1 MCTCACMRFLSIYIY
16 ISISVRLHHMC
27 VCICVYIYI
36 CSCICTHKPG
46 PQIRNGMHQM
56 PVLVCGL
63 HALSVCLSLSRLF
76 PCLCHSVAIASN
88 ILVVCHSCVGEVCVQ
103 IVDAIYVYVCVL
115 CSCMVVVYFTQLLQ
129 GLPRLLYV
137 YRLIY
142 KYIYIYAC
150 ACPHSFCTAN
160 TQTR

>member
-1 MCTCACMRFLSIYIY
+1 MCMRF
-16 ISISVRLHHMC
+16 ISIHIHTY
-27 VCICVYIYI
+27 ICVYAPYVCMYVYT

-63 HALSVCLSLSRLF
+63 HFLSLSLSLSRLF

-88 ILVVCHSCVGEVCVQ
+88 ILVVCHSYVGEVCVCVQ

-142 KYIYIYAC
+142 KYIHVRVHTDSAQ
-150 ACPHSFCTAN
+150 
-160 TQTR
+160 QTHKHVES

>member
-1 MCTCACMRFLSIYIY
+1 MRFLSIYIY

-63 HALSVCLSLSRLF
+63 HFLSVSLSLASFHVFVTQWLLPATYWSFAIHVLVRCVCRLLMLYMCTF
-76 PCLCHSVAIASN
+76 VCFVPVWLLYTLHSFCK
-88 ILVVCHSCVGEVCVQ
+88 VCHGSYMY
-103 IVDAIYVYVCVL
+103 ID
-115 CSCMVVVYFTQLLQ
+115 SFTN
-129 GLPRLLYV
+129 
-137 YRLIY
+137 
-142 KYIYIYAC
+142 IYAC

>member
-1 MCTCACMRFLSIYIY
+1 MY
-16 ISISVRLHHMC
+16 
-27 VCICVYIYI
+27 VYT

-63 HALSVCLSLSRLF
+63 HYLSVSLSLSRLF

-88 ILVVCHSCVGEVCVQ
+88 ILVVCHSCVGEVCVCVQ
-103 IVDAIYVYVCVL
+103 IVDAIYVYVCML
-115 CSCMVVVYFTQLLQ
+115 CSCMVVVYFTQLLR

-137 YRLIY
+137 DSFTNIY
-142 KYIYIYAC
+142 MCMCTQIL
-150 ACPHSFCTAN
+150 HSKHTNMLRAKVVRALAGVQFLGTD
-160 TQTR
+160 RG